1 MKKILVF
8 ALLCTMILGAAM
20 AETAV
25 ENVPATMPC
34 QMAENNTCP
43 MGENCQMANGEGV
56 CMMETCP
63 QGEGECTCTG
73 ETEDECAMCAVC
85 GIATT
90 EEPVYML
97 PESDIRLI
105 ESSHPAYITDGPIRT
120 AYAEFEYQPGDR
132 FEITLEY
139 TNTAVYHDPKESEA
153 TSDLPADVLPYLAE
167 VEPHIVF
174 TPYLKK
180 LAAYLTA
187 GTDNPLTKAR
197 RIYDYVTS
205 HVR

>member
-1 MKKILVF
+1 MKKIFVF

-34 QMAENNTCP
+34 QMAECP
-43 MGENCQMANGEGV
+43 MGENCQMANGEGL

-63 QGEGECTCTG
+63 KGEGECTCTG
-73 ETEDECAMCAVC
+73 ETEEECAACAVC

-105 ESSHPAYITDGPIRT
+105 EKEELEGVDKETLALMRNEILARHGYPFKKA
-120 AYAEFEYQPGDR
+120 EYQ
-132 FEITLEY
+132 EY
-139 TNTAVYHDPKESEA
+139 FGNQSWYTENPDFDYNMLSKIEMDN
-153 TSDLPADVLPYLAE
+153 
-167 VEPHIVF
+167 VETI
-174 TPYLKK
+174 KK
-180 LAAYLTA
+180 LEEA
-187 GTDNPLTKAR
+187 K
-197 RIYDYVTS
+197 
-205 HVR
+205 

>member
-1 MKKILVF
+1 MKKIFVF

-34 QMAENNTCP
+34 QMAECP
-43 MGENCQMANGEGV
+43 MGGVCEMKGEGV

-63 QGEGECTCTG
+63 KGEGECTCTG

-105 ESSHPAYITDGPIRT
+105 EKEELEGVDKETLALMRNEILARHGYPFKKA
-120 AYAEFEYQPGDR
+120 EYQ
-132 FEITLEY
+132 EY
-139 TNTAVYHDPKESEA
+139 FGNQSWYTENPDFDYNMLSKIEMDN
-153 TSDLPADVLPYLAE
+153 
-167 VEPHIVF
+167 VETI
-174 TPYLKK
+174 KK
-180 LAAYLTA
+180 LEEA
-187 GTDNPLTKAR
+187 K
-197 RIYDYVTS
+197 
-205 HVR
+205 